1 MQGECVG
8 FGLPGILVDIL
19 LRYVVAPKMS
29 DEAGK
34 TRNDGVIVSLELVIS
49 GCKIRERGRN
59 GT

>member
-1 MQGECVG
+1 MQDKCVG
-8 FGLPGILVDIL
+8 FGLPGILVDVL
-19 LRYVVAPKMS
+19 LGYVVAPKMS

-34 TRNDGVIVSLELVIS
+34 TQNDGVIVSSELVIA